1 MWTPTYVCDVRDVQT
16 NQKTG
21 GSEMGLNDTPSA
33 NRVHIGFFGCR
44 NAGKSSLVNAVTG
57 QSLAV
62 VSDVAGTTTDP
73 VYKSMELLPL
83 GPVVIVDTPG
93 IDDAG
98 SLGELRVAKTRQ
110 VLSKVD
116 VAVLVVDATKGMST
130 ADRELVDLFHEK
142 NINHIIAYNK
152 SDASQELMAKCGL
165 TDETGSSIWV
175 SAEKGYGIH
184 ELKELIGKLTT
195 TDTMTKRLVG
205 DLLSPGDV
213 VVLVIPIDSAA
224 PKGRLILPQQQVI
237 RDVLEAGA
245 ISVVCRDMEL
255 ADTLERFGSQVS
267 MVITDSQAFGKVM
280 KIVPEDIYMT
290 SFSILM
296 ARFKG
301 QLQMAVFGAHVLDE
315 LRDEGGIEIM
325 AKIGAT
331 ENDRSEK
338 ESSKSESS
346 KSESVGSVTG
356 KEAVDTKR
364 NIPRVL
370 IAEGCTHHRQCDDI
384 GTVKLPGWIRNYTG
398 LEPEFTFVS
407 GTEFPDDLTGYYLII
422 HCGGCMLNEREMK
435 NRQQMAQQQGVPMT
449 NYGTAI
455 AHMNGILERSLR
467 VFNGIYDN

>member
-1 MWTPTYVCDVRDVQT
+1 
-16 NQKTG
+16 
-21 GSEMGLNDTPSA
+21 
-33 NRVHIGFFGCR
+33 
-44 NAGKSSLVNAVTG
+44 
-57 QSLAV
+57 
-62 VSDVAGTTTDP
+62 
-73 VYKSMELLPL
+73 
-83 GPVVIVDTPG
+83 
-93 IDDAG
+93 
-98 SLGELRVAKTRQ
+98 
-110 VLSKVD
+110 
-116 VAVLVVDATKGMST
+116 
-130 ADRELVDLFHEK
+130 
-142 NINHIIAYNK
+142 
-152 SDASQELMAKCGL
+152 MAKCGL

-267 MVITDSQAFGKVM
+267 LVITDSQAFGKVM

-301 QLQMAVFGAHVLDE
+301 QLETAVFGAHVLDE
-315 LRDEGGIEIM
+315 LRDEGGIERH
-325 AKIGAT
+325 
-331 ENDRSEK
+331 E
-338 ESSKSESS
+338 
-346 KSESVGSVTG
+346 
-356 KEAVDTKR
+356 DTKR

-407 GTEFPDDLTGYYLII
+407 GTEFPDDLTGYDLII

>member
-1 MWTPTYVCDVRDVQT
+1 
-16 NQKTG
+16 
-21 GSEMGLNDTPSA
+21 MGLNDTPSA

-165 TDETGSSIWV
+165 TDETDSSIWV

-267 MVITDSQAFGKVM
+267 MVITDSQAFGKIM

-301 QLQMAVFGAHVLDE
+301 QLETAVLGAHVLDE
-315 LRDEGGIEIM
+315 LRDEGGIERH
-325 AKIGAT
+325 
-331 ENDRSEK
+331 E
-338 ESSKSESS
+338 
-346 KSESVGSVTG
+346 
-356 KEAVDTKR
+356 DTKR

-407 GTEFPDDLTGYYLII
+407 GTEFPDDLTGYDLII

>member
-1 MWTPTYVCDVRDVQT
+1 
-16 NQKTG
+16 
-21 GSEMGLNDTPSA
+21 MGLNDTPSA

-116 VAVLVVDATKGMST
+116 VAVLVVDATADMPQ
-130 ADRELVDLFHEK
+130 ADRELLDLFREK

-165 TDETGSSIWV
+165 TDETGTSIWI

-267 MVITDSQAFGKVM
+267 LVITDSQAFGKVM

-301 QLQMAVFGAHVLDE
+301 QLETAVLGAHVLDE
-315 LRDEGGIEIM
+315 LRDEGGI
-325 AKIGAT
+325 
-331 ENDRSEK
+331 
-338 ESSKSESS
+338 
-346 KSESVGSVTG
+346 
-356 KEAVDTKR
+356 EAVDTKR

-398 LEPEFTFVS
+398 LEPEFAFVS
-407 GTEFPDDLTGYYLII
+407 GTEFPDDLTGYDLII

>member
-1 MWTPTYVCDVRDVQT
+1 
-16 NQKTG
+16 
-21 GSEMGLNDTPSA
+21 MGLNDTPSA

-116 VAVLVVDATKGMST
+116 VAVLVVDATAEMPQ
-130 ADRELVDLFHEK
+130 ADRELLDLFREK

-165 TDETGSSIWV
+165 TDETGTSIWV

-267 MVITDSQAFGKVM
+267 LVITDSQAFGKVM

-301 QLQMAVFGAHVLDE
+301 QLETAVLGAHVLDE
-315 LRDEGGIEIM
+315 LRDEGGIERH
-325 AKIGAT
+325 
-331 ENDRSEK
+331 E
-338 ESSKSESS
+338 
-346 KSESVGSVTG
+346 
-356 KEAVDTKR
+356 DTR
-364 NIPRVL
+364 RDIPRVL

-398 LEPEFTFVS
+398 LEPEFIFVS
-407 GTEFPDDLTGYYLII
+407 GTEFPDDLTGYDLII

>member
-116 VAVLVVDATKGMST
+116 VAVLVVDAMKGMST

-165 TDETGSSIWV
+165 TDETGTSIWV

-301 QLQMAVFGAHVLDE
+301 QLETAVLGAHVLDE
-315 LRDEGGIEIM
+315 LRDEGGIERH
-325 AKIGAT
+325 
-331 ENDRSEK
+331 E
-338 ESSKSESS
+338 
-346 KSESVGSVTG
+346 
-356 KEAVDTKR
+356 DTKR

-407 GTEFPDDLTGYYLII
+407 GTEFPDDLTGYDLII

>member
-1 MWTPTYVCDVRDVQT
+1 MCDVRDVQT
-16 NQKTG
+16 SQKIG

-116 VAVLVVDATKGMST
+116 VAVLVVDATAEMPQ
-130 ADRELVDLFHEK
+130 ADRELLDLFREK

-165 TDETGSSIWV
+165 TDETGTSIWV

-301 QLQMAVFGAHVLDE
+301 QLETAVLGAHVLDE
-315 LRDEGGIEIM
+315 LRDEGGIERH
-325 AKIGAT
+325 
-331 ENDRSEK
+331 E
-338 ESSKSESS
+338 
-346 KSESVGSVTG
+346 
-356 KEAVDTKR
+356 DTKR

-384 GTVKLPGWIRNYTG
+384 GTIKLPGWIRNYTG
-398 LEPEFTFVS
+398 LEPEFIFVS
-407 GTEFPDDLTGYYLII
+407 GTEFPDDLTGYDLII

-467 VFNGIYDN
+467 VFNGIYSN

>member
-1 MWTPTYVCDVRDVQT
+1 
-16 NQKTG
+16 
-21 GSEMGLNDTPSA
+21 MGLNDTPSA

-57 QSLAV
+57 QNLAV

-116 VAVLVVDATKGMST
+116 VAVLVVDATADMPQ
-130 ADRELVDLFHEK
+130 ADRELLDLFREK

-165 TDETGSSIWV
+165 TDETGTSIWI

-267 MVITDSQAFGKVM
+267 LVITDSQAFGKVM

-301 QLQMAVFGAHVLDE
+301 QLETAVLGAHVLDE
-315 LRDEGGIEIM
+315 LRDEGGI
-325 AKIGAT
+325 
-331 ENDRSEK
+331 
-338 ESSKSESS
+338 
-346 KSESVGSVTG
+346 
-356 KEAVDTKR
+356 EAVDTKR

-398 LEPEFTFVS
+398 LEPEFVFVS
-407 GTEFPDDLTGYYLII
+407 GTEFPDDLTGYDLII

-435 NRQQMAQQQGVPMT
+435 NRQQMAQHQGVPMT

>member
-1 MWTPTYVCDVRDVQT
+1 MWIPTYVCDVRDVQI

-116 VAVLVVDATKGMST
+116 VAVLVVDATEEMPQ
-130 ADRELVDLFHEK
+130 ADRELLDLFREK

-152 SDASQELMAKCGL
+152 IDASQELMAKCGL
-165 TDETGSSIWV
+165 TDETGTSIWV
-175 SAEKGYGIH
+175 SAEKEYGIH

-280 KIVPEDIYMT
+280 KIVPEYIYMT

-301 QLQMAVFGAHVLDE
+301 QLEMAVLGAHVLDE
-315 LRDEGGIEIM
+315 LRDEVGIENM
-325 AKIGAT
+325 AKIGAM

-338 ESSKSESS
+338 ESSKSG
-346 KSESVGSVTG
+346 SVGSVTV
-356 KEAVDTKR
+356 KEAVDKKR

-407 GTEFPDDLTGYYLII
+407 GTEFPDDLTGYDLII

>member
-116 VAVLVVDATKGMST
+116 VAVLVVDATADMPQ
-130 ADRELVDLFHEK
+130 ADRELLDLFHEK

-195 TDTMTKRLVG
+195 TDTMTKMLVG

-301 QLQMAVFGAHVLDE
+301 QLETAVLGAHVLDE
-315 LRDEGGIEIM
+315 LRDEGGIERH
-325 AKIGAT
+325 
-331 ENDRSEK
+331 E
-338 ESSKSESS
+338 
-346 KSESVGSVTG
+346 
-356 KEAVDTKR
+356 DTKR

-407 GTEFPDDLTGYYLII
+407 GTEFPDDLTGYDLII

>member
-1 MWTPTYVCDVRDVQT
+1 MCDVRDVQAS
-16 NQKTG
+16 QKIG

-57 QSLAV
+57 QNLAV

-116 VAVLVVDATKGMST
+116 VEVRAMDATEDMPQ
-130 ADRELVDLFHEK
+130 ADRELLDLFREK

-165 TDETGSSIWV
+165 TDETGTSIWV

-245 ISVVCRDMEL
+245 ISVVCRDVEL

-267 MVITDSQAFGKVM
+267 LVITDSQAFGKVM

-301 QLQMAVFGAHVLDE
+301 QLETAVFGAHVLDK
-315 LRDEGGIEIM
+315 LRDEGGI
-325 AKIGAT
+325 
-331 ENDRSEK
+331 
-338 ESSKSESS
+338 
-346 KSESVGSVTG
+346 
-356 KEAVDTKR
+356 EAVDTKR

-398 LEPEFTFVS
+398 LEPEFAFVS
-407 GTEFPDDLTGYYLII
+407 GTEFPDDLTGYDLII

-435 NRQQMAQQQGVPMT
+435 NRQQMAQHQGVPMT

>member
-1 MWTPTYVCDVRDVQT
+1 
-16 NQKTG
+16 
-21 GSEMGLNDTPSA
+21 MGLNDTPSA

-116 VAVLVVDATKGMST
+116 VAVLVVDATAEMPQ
-130 ADRELVDLFHEK
+130 ADRELLDLFREK

-165 TDETGSSIWV
+165 TDETGTSIWV

-245 ISVVCRDMEL
+245 ISVVCRDTEL

-301 QLQMAVFGAHVLDE
+301 QLETAVLGAHVLDE
-315 LRDEGGIEIM
+315 LRDEGGIERH
-325 AKIGAT
+325 A
-331 ENDRSEK
+331 
-338 ESSKSESS
+338 
-346 KSESVGSVTG
+346 
-356 KEAVDTKR
+356 DTKR
-364 NIPRVL
+364 DIPKIL

-398 LEPEFTFVS
+398 LEPEFAFVS
-407 GTEFPDDLTGYYLII
+407 GTEFPDDLTGYDLII

-455 AHMNGILERSLR
+455 AHINGILERSLR

>member
-1 MWTPTYVCDVRDVQT
+1 
-16 NQKTG
+16 
-21 GSEMGLNDTPSA
+21 MGLNDTPSA

-116 VAVLVVDATKGMST
+116 VAVLVVDATEEMPQ
-130 ADRELVDLFHEK
+130 ADRELLDLFREK

-165 TDETGSSIWV
+165 TDETGTSIWV

-184 ELKELIGKLTT
+184 EIKELIGKLTT

-205 DLLSPGDV
+205 DLLSPGEV

-245 ISVVCRDMEL
+245 ISVVCRDKEL

-301 QLQMAVFGAHVLDE
+301 QLEMAVFGAHVLDE
-315 LRDEGGIEIM
+315 LRDEVGIENM
-325 AKIGAT
+325 AKIGAM

-338 ESSKSESS
+338 ESSKSES
-346 KSESVGSVTG
+346 VGSVTV
-356 KEAVDTKR
+356 KEAVDKKR

-407 GTEFPDDLTGYYLII
+407 GTEFPDDLTVYDLII

>member
-165 TDETGSSIWV
+165 TDETDSSIWV

-267 MVITDSQAFGKVM
+267 MVITDSQAFGKIM

-301 QLQMAVFGAHVLDE
+301 QLETAVLGAHVLDE
-315 LRDEGGIEIM
+315 LREEGGIERH
-325 AKIGAT
+325 
-331 ENDRSEK
+331 E
-338 ESSKSESS
+338 
-346 KSESVGSVTG
+346 
-356 KEAVDTKR
+356 DTKR

-407 GTEFPDDLTGYYLII
+407 GTEFPDDLTGYDLII

>member
-1 MWTPTYVCDVRDVQT
+1 MCDVRDVQT
-16 NQKTG
+16 NPKIG

-116 VAVLVVDATKGMST
+116 VAVLVVDATADMPQ
-130 ADRELVDLFHEK
+130 ADRELLDLFREK

-152 SDASQELMAKCGL
+152 SDASRELMAKCGL
-165 TDETGSSIWV
+165 TDETGTSIWV

-184 ELKELIGKLTT
+184 EFKELIGKLTT

-245 ISVVCRDMEL
+245 ISVGCRDTEL

-301 QLQMAVFGAHVLDE
+301 QLETAVFGAYVLDE
-315 LRDEGGIEIM
+315 LRDEGGI
-325 AKIGAT
+325 
-331 ENDRSEK
+331 
-338 ESSKSESS
+338 
-346 KSESVGSVTG
+346 
-356 KEAVDTKR
+356 EAVDTKR

-407 GTEFPDDLTGYYLII
+407 GTEFPDDLTGYDLII